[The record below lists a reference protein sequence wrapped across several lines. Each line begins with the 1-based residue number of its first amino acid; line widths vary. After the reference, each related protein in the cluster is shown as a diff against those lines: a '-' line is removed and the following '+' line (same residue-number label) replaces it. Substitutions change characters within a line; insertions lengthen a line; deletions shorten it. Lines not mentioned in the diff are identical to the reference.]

1 MLVHIP
7 FQILVRISP
16 KGRERERKKKK
27 KVIPVQHLGIIF
39 PIKRVYDHVKT
50 DTSSPAS
57 SYKHSSRVACI
68 WLTIIVKDNHKENEK
83 QRENKVWNAEDH
95 AYL

>member
-16 KGRERERKKKK
+16 KGGEREKGKKKKKK

-83 QRENKVWNAEDH
+83 QRENKV
-95 AYL
+95 

>member
-16 KGRERERKKKK
+16 KRRERVRKKKKKK

-83 QRENKVWNAEDH
+83 QRENKV
-95 AYL
+95 